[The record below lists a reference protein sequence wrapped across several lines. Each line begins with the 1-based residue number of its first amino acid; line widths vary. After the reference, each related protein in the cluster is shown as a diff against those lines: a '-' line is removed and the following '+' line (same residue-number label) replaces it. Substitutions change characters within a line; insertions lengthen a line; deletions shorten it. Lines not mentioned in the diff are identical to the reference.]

1 MGIITDREL
10 LSKIEG
16 ALDEIRPY
24 LEADEGDIK
33 LIEVTD
39 DMVVKVKL
47 MGRSEE
53 HTSELQSQAYLVC
66 RLLLEKK
73 KKTQKKQQQKKNKKK
88 KTNKQDKLT

>member
-47 MGRSEE
+47 MGACSSCNVSMMTMKSGVEQAIKRAVPEIKE
-53 HTSELQSQAYLVC
+53 VIDITSL
-66 RLLLEKK
+66 
-73 KKTQKKQQQKKNKKK
+73 
-88 KTNKQDKLT
+88 

>member
-1 MGIITDREL
+1 MGIITDREI

-47 MGRSEE
+47 MGACSSCNVSMMTMKSGVEQAIKRAVPEIKE
-53 HTSELQSQAYLVC
+53 VIDITSL
-66 RLLLEKK
+66 
-73 KKTQKKQQQKKNKKK
+73 
-88 KTNKQDKLT
+88 

>member
-1 MGIITDREL
+1 MGIITDREI

-24 LEADEGDIK
+24 LEADEGDIR

-47 MGRSEE
+47 LGACSSCNVSMMTMKSGVEQAIKRAVPEVKE
-53 HTSELQSQAYLVC
+53 VIDITSL
-66 RLLLEKK
+66 
-73 KKTQKKQQQKKNKKK
+73 
-88 KTNKQDKLT
+88 

>member
-1 MGIITDREL
+1 MGIITDKKV

-24 LEADEGDIK
+24 LEADEGDIR

-47 MGRSEE
+47 LGACSDCNVSMMTMKSGVEQAIKRAVPDIKEVIDI
-53 HTSELQSQAYLVC
+53 TSL
-66 RLLLEKK
+66 
-73 KKTQKKQQQKKNKKK
+73 
-88 KTNKQDKLT
+88 

>member
-47 MGRSEE
+47 MGACSSCNVSMMTMKSGVEQAIKRAVPEIKEE
-53 HTSELQSQAYLVC
+53 IDITSL
-66 RLLLEKK
+66 
-73 KKTQKKQQQKKNKKK
+73 
-88 KTNKQDKLT
+88 

>member
-24 LEADEGDIK
+24 LEADEGNIK

-47 MGRSEE
+47 MGACSSCNVSMMTMKSGVEQAIKRAVPEIKE
-53 HTSELQSQAYLVC
+53 VIDITSL
-66 RLLLEKK
+66 
-73 KKTQKKQQQKKNKKK
+73 
-88 KTNKQDKLT
+88 

>member
-47 MGRSEE
+47 MGACSSCNVSMMTMKSGVEQAIKRAVPEMIE
-53 HTSELQSQAYLVC
+53 VIDITSL
-66 RLLLEKK
+66 
-73 KKTQKKQQQKKNKKK
+73 
-88 KTNKQDKLT
+88 

>member
-24 LEADEGDIK
+24 LEADEGDIS

-47 MGRSEE
+47 MGACSSCNVSMMTMKSGVEQAIKRAVPEIKE
-53 HTSELQSQAYLVC
+53 VIDITSL
-66 RLLLEKK
+66 
-73 KKTQKKQQQKKNKKK
+73 
-88 KTNKQDKLT
+88 